1 MRTWVCKKGFSLLE
15 VMVALAIVA
24 IALTTLLSLGIR
36 SINAQSEIQKITH
49 ATMLAERTMS
59 EVEIL
64 YAQGREGELML
75 GGVYEEPFQDYR
87 WEVNYTGTILPAVQQ
102 VDVNVFWGSGER
114 MEKIEITSFV
124 FRAGESLLP

>member
-1 MRTWVCKKGFSLLE
+1 MRIWVCKKGFSLLE

-24 IALTTLLSLGIR
+24 IALTTLLSLGTR

-87 WEVNYTGTILPAVQQ
+87 WEINYSGTILPAVQQ
-102 VDVNVFWGSGER
+102 VDVSVFWGSGER
-114 MEKIEITSFV
+114 MENIEITSFV